1 MLVSPAA
8 HGDRMAGGA
17 MAATRTRPAPAA
29 GGAAEANEGQRRRQG
44 DVAELIDRRDFTHDT
59 PFAAAC

>member
-1 MLVSPAA
+1 
-8 HGDRMAGGA
+8 